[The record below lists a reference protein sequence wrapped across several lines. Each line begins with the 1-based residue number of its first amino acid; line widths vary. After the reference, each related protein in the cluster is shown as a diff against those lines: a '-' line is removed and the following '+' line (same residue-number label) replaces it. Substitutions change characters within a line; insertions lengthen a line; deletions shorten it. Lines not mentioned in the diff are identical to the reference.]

1 METMTWNEYL
11 DFLESIATTTSEL
24 ESIKALRK

>member
-11 DFLESIATTTSEL
+11 DFLENIATTTSEL
-24 ESIKALRK
+24 ESIKTLKK